1 MEVRS
6 LGFLAV
12 CLIGEAGAL
21 WPPSFHLTDHVIF
34 WTVGHLYATGG
45 SPYDPAA
52 WIAAQSAYQNVN
64 IDLIISLAVPLWPY
78 PPWTGFLFVPFG
90 MLPIDVGLWALH
102 LSYLVVGISSAIVI
116 ARSVPFRSWRS
127 QTLALLM
134 VPTFHPFVY
143 SERIGHFDAYL
154 LAGVAL
160 VQIGLQRRRSVAL
173 VAGSLLLFTK
183 PQVIPI
189 FAFVVLALL
198 LRERRWRDIVVTAG
212 ALGAVAA
219 VSIALHPE
227 GVAAVLAGARSRLF
241 LLSPDSINPVPN
253 VWTLSQALGGTWW
266 PLLAAALLLATAAAC
281 TAALR
286 WTTPSLR
293 YWTALVVGLIASL
306 VVTPYVFEYD
316 YLVLAP
322 AISLFVVGADALPTG
337 SRAPRLILILVVVL
351 IIPWALSFIAAGGSS
366 HVLSALV
373 PLSFAGLLALSMR
386 AVARHATPERFAAQ
400 R

>member
-1 MEVRS
+1 
-6 LGFLAV
+6 
-12 CLIGEAGAL
+12 
-21 WPPSFHLTDHVIF
+21 
-34 WTVGHLYATGG
+34 
-45 SPYDPAA
+45 
-52 WIAAQSAYQNVN
+52 
-64 IDLIISLAVPLWPY
+64 
-78 PPWTGFLFVPFG
+78 
-90 MLPIDVGLWALH
+90 
-102 LSYLVVGISSAIVI
+102 
-116 ARSVPFRSWRS
+116 
-127 QTLALLM
+127 
-134 VPTFHPFVY
+134 VY
-143 SERIGHFDAYL
+143 SERIGHFDSFL

-160 VQIGLQRRRSVAL
+160 VQIGLQRRRSMAL

-253 VWTLSQALGGTWW
+253 VWTLSQALAGTWW
-266 PLLAAALLLATAAAC
+266 PLLAAALLLGTAAAC

-322 AISLFVVGADALPTG
+322 AISLFVAGADALPTG
-337 SRAPRLILILVVVL
+337 SRVPRLILIYVVVL
-351 IIPWALSFIAAGGSS
+351 IIPWALSFIAAGSFN

-386 AVARHATPERFAAQ
+386 AVARPVAQERFALRDSAT
-400 R
+400 